1 LDLQL
6 NLVLLRNK
14 FVFLDML
21 WRQMLYNVY
30 VSHMYK
36 LEKEKKRENIEI
48 EIINPMNMNH
58 AW

>member
-36 LEKEKKRENIEI
+36 LEKEKKRENI
-48 EIINPMNMNH
+48 
-58 AW
+58 